1 MSRRRSITTRMR
13 RAGREAQQHL
23 ASAMGRVVGSIPAT
37 RARAITLTEG
47 AGATTT
53 ALQALPDSTLR
64 WLTAGSVGLG
74 VGLFLAGAPR
84 LATAAGVTPA
94 VMMGAAMVA
103 RTSDKHRGDHPSEHG
118 AAPVGALERAR

>member
-1 MSRRRSITTRMR
+1 MGMRLSVTTRLR

-23 ASAMGRVVGSIPAT
+23 VSVVGRMVGSIPAT
-37 RARAITLTEG
+37 RARAATVTAG
-47 AGATTT
+47 AGATTK

-74 VGLFLAGAPR
+74 VGLYLAGAPR

-94 VMMGAAMVA
+94 LMMGAAMVA
-103 RTSDKHRGDHPSEHG
+103 RPTVPVVTDRRG
-118 AAPVGALERAR
+118 VR